1 VLRGTLSRVPN
12 PPYAVEPTS
21 FRFAALA
28 FLAGRSA
35 LGGQREV
42 ALATYLAARLA
53 HDTHPERGVSHETRA
68 DRAAHAKNW
77 LSTLVLP
84 PNVRAALAR
93 LVDAS
98 IGEPIEA
105 ATAVGE
111 VLRTTESFL
120 DARARAEL
128 EQLVVALQSSP
139 VTNER
144 PPAPTPVAVAVPS
157 ATPIPTPSPSLNPV
171 T

>member
-1 VLRGTLSRVPN
+1 MPN
-12 PPYAVEPTS
+12 PPYAVEPTT

-53 HDTHPERGVSHETRA
+53 HDTHPERGVSHEARA
-68 DRAAHAKNW
+68 ERAAHARNW

-98 IGEPIEA
+98 AGEPMDA

-111 VLRTTESFL
+111 VVHTTESFL

-128 EQLVVALQSSP
+128 EQLAVALQS
-139 VTNER
+139 
-144 PPAPTPVAVAVPS
+144 APVA
-157 ATPIPTPSPSLNPV
+157 ND
-171 T
+171 

>member
-1 VLRGTLSRVPN
+1 MLRGTLSPVPN
-12 PPYAVEPTS
+12 PPYAVEPTT

-53 HDTHPERGVSHETRA
+53 HDTHPERGVSHEARA
-68 DRAAHAKNW
+68 ERAAHAKNW

-84 PNVRAALAR
+84 PNVRAALAQ

-98 IGEPIEA
+98 TGEPMEA

-111 VLRTTESFL
+111 VVRATESFL

-128 EQLVVALQSSP
+128 EQLAVALQSAS
-139 VTNER
+139 VANGR
-144 PPAPTPVAVAVPS
+144 PPAPARSPAS
-157 ATPIPTPSPSLNPV
+157 APPGHDSQH
-171 T
+171 

>member
-1 VLRGTLSRVPN
+1 MPN
-12 PPYAVEPTS
+12 PPYAVEPTT

-53 HDTHPERGVSHETRA
+53 HDTHPDRGVSQAARA
-68 DRAAHAKNW
+68 ERAAHAKNW
-77 LSTLVLP
+77 LSNLVLP

-98 IGEPIEA
+98 TGEPADA
-105 ATAVGE
+105 ATAVSE
-111 VLRTTESFL
+111 VTRAVEGFL

-128 EQLVVALQSSP
+128 EQLVAALQPPP
-139 VTNER
+139 VAMPEHLADSAPAPAPATAP
-144 PPAPTPVAVAVPS
+144 PPAAYP
-157 ATPIPTPSPSLNPV
+157 AT
-171 T
+171 

>member
-1 VLRGTLSRVPN
+1 MLRGTLSPVPN
-12 PPYAVEPTS
+12 PPYAIEPTT
-21 FRFAALA
+21 FRFPALA

-53 HDTHPERGVSHETRA
+53 HDTHPARGVSHEARA
-68 DRAAHAKNW
+68 ERAAHAKNW

-98 IGEPIEA
+98 TGEPMEA

-111 VLRTTESFL
+111 VVRTTESFL

-128 EQLVVALQSSP
+128 EQLALVLQSTP
-139 VTNER
+139 VANER
-144 PPAPTPVAVAVPS
+144 PAAPAPAPAPV
-157 ATPIPTPSPSLNPV
+157 PTLNPV
-171 T
+171 P

>member
-1 VLRGTLSRVPN
+1 MPN
-12 PPYAVEPTS
+12 PPYAVEPTT

-53 HDTHPERGVSHETRA
+53 DDARPERGVSHPARA
-68 DRAAHAKNW
+68 ERAAHAKTW

-84 PNVRAALAR
+84 PQVRAALAH

-98 IGEPIEA
+98 TREPAEA
-105 ATAVGE
+105 AGAVRE
-111 VLRTTESFL
+111 VVRTTESFL
-120 DARARAEL
+120 DGKARAEL
-128 EQLVVALQSSP
+128 EQLAAALQSTT
-139 VTNER
+139 VAMIER
-144 PPAPTPVAVAVPS
+144 PTD
-157 ATPIPTPSPSLNPV
+157 ATPDSV

>member
-1 VLRGTLSRVPN
+1 MLRGTLSPVPN
-12 PPYAVEPTS
+12 PPYAVEPTT

-53 HDTHPERGVSHETRA
+53 HDTHPERGVSHEARA
-68 DRAAHAKNW
+68 ERAAHAKNW

-98 IGEPIEA
+98 TGEPTEA

-111 VLRTTESFL
+111 VVQTTESFL

-128 EQLVVALQSSP
+128 EQLAVALQSVP
-139 VTNER
+139 VAHGR
-144 PPAPTPVAVAVPS
+144 PPAPAPI
-157 ATPIPTPSPSLNPV
+157 ATLDPV

>member
-1 VLRGTLSRVPN
+1 VPN
-12 PPYAVEPTS
+12 PPYAVEPTT
-21 FRFAALA
+21 FRFAGLA

-53 HDTHPERGVSHETRA
+53 HDTQPDRGISRA
-68 DRAAHAKNW
+68 ARAERAAHAKNW

-84 PNVRAALAR
+84 PNVRTALAR

-98 IGEPIEA
+98 TGEPA
-105 ATAVGE
+105 DAGSALADVMHAV
-111 VLRTTESFL
+111 ESFL
-120 DARARAEL
+120 DAKARTEL
-128 EQLVVALQSSP
+128 EHLAAALQ
-139 VTNER
+139 
-144 PPAPTPVAVAVPS
+144 PTPVAIAEHLADAGSAVAPPALS
-157 ATPIPTPSPSLNPV
+157 APTQPPAAQPA

>member
-1 VLRGTLSRVPN
+1 MPN
-12 PPYAVEPTS
+12 PPYAVEPTT

-53 HDTHPERGVSHETRA
+53 HDTHPERGVSQSARA
-68 DRAAHAKNW
+68 ERAAHAKNW

-98 IGEPIEA
+98 TGEPAEA
-105 ATAVGE
+105 ATALGE
-111 VLRTTESFL
+111 VMRAVESFL

-128 EQLVVALQSSP
+128 EQLVTALQ
-139 VTNER
+139 
-144 PPAPTPVAVAVPS
+144 PAPVVMTEHLADAAPAPAP
-157 ATPIPTPSPSLNPV
+157 ATAPAPAAYPAT
-171 T
+171 

>member
-1 VLRGTLSRVPN
+1 MPN
-12 PPYAVEPTS
+12 PPYAVEPTT
-21 FRFAALA
+21 FRFPALA

-53 HDTHPERGVSHETRA
+53 HDTHPARGVSQDARA
-68 DRAAHAKNW
+68 ERAAHAKNW

-84 PNVRAALAR
+84 PNVRIALAR

-98 IGEPIEA
+98 AGEPMEA

-111 VLRTTESFL
+111 VVRTTESFL

-128 EQLVVALQSSP
+128 EQLAVALQSTP
-139 VTNER
+139 VTNDR
-144 PPAPTPVAVAVPS
+144 PPAPAPTPV
-157 ATPIPTPSPSLNPV
+157 PTLNPV
-171 T
+171 P

>member
-1 VLRGTLSRVPN
+1 MPN
-12 PPYAVEPTS
+12 PPYAVEPTT

-53 HDTHPERGVSHETRA
+53 HDTHPERGVSHEARA
-68 DRAAHAKNW
+68 ERAAHAKNW

-98 IGEPIEA
+98 TGEPMEA

-111 VLRTTESFL
+111 VVRAAESFL
-120 DARARAEL
+120 DVRGRAEL
-128 EQLVVALQSSP
+128 EQLAVALQSAPVANDRAPGPAPAPVHTLDP
-139 VTNER
+139 VT
-144 PPAPTPVAVAVPS
+144 
-157 ATPIPTPSPSLNPV
+157 
-171 T
+171 

>member
-1 VLRGTLSRVPN
+1 MLRGTLSPVPN
-12 PPYAVEPTS
+12 PPYAVEPTT

-28 FLAGRSA
+28 SLAGRSA

-53 HDTHPERGVSHETRA
+53 HDTHPERGVSHEARA
-68 DRAAHAKNW
+68 ERAAHAKNW

-84 PNVRAALAR
+84 PNVRAALTR

-98 IGEPIEA
+98 TAEPIEA
-105 ATAVGE
+105 AAAVGE
-111 VLRTTESFL
+111 VVHATESFL

-128 EQLVVALQSSP
+128 EQLAVALQSVP
-139 VTNER
+139 AANGR
-144 PPAPTPVAVAVPS
+144 PPAAPLST
-157 ATPIPTPSPSLNPV
+157 LDPV